1 MLPAR
6 GNPRIL
12 ALAAFVNTFGNGA
25 YLATSVLFLTR
36 VIGLH
41 PAVMALGLS
50 IGAGAGIVLTT
61 PLGYVADRFGPKNVQ
76 IGALL
81 ALAFAFAALLT
92 VRGLLS
98 FALVACVISV
108 GSAAV
113 KGANGAL
120 AAGSVRPEDRLI
132 VRAQLRSV
140 TNAGIG
146 LGTLAGGIPLLLDNR
161 SAYTVVLLGNA
172 ISFLA
177 TAAIVSR
184 TTPVPPQVTPP
195 GMHRMTV
202 MRDRA
207 FMTFATLD
215 GLITSL
221 FNELLGLALPLWLVA
236 RTHAPLWL
244 ISAALLVNTLG
255 CVLLQVWATRSADGI
270 SSSGRLAKRG
280 TALIGTSC
288 LLFGAAG
295 GITGALPSVAVGAL
309 VLSAA
314 VVHVLGELWMST
326 ASWAV
331 VFGLAPDW
339 AQGQYQGMYFT
350 GRQVGDF
357 VAPPLL
363 TLCVVGLGGYGW
375 VALAVLFAV
384 AGLAYPALIAW
395 GVRTRPVARGASAV
409 PQQVGECV
417 SHVVVDECARHQPG
431 NVGRIAGEG
440 VQVTVLPRQ
449 DEVGA
454 VGDGLGGSQRGVVV
468 RGDQRGSVG

>member
-1 MLPAR
+1 MLLPAR

-50 IGAGAGIVLTT
+50 IGAGAGIVVTT
-61 PLGYVADRFGPKNVQ
+61 PLGYVADRFGPKRVQ
-76 IGALL
+76 IAALL
-81 ALAFAFAALLT
+81 ALAAAFATLLT

-98 FALVACVISV
+98 FALVACVIAV
-108 GSAAV
+108 GSSAV

-120 AAGSVRPEDRLI
+120 AAGSVPAEDRLI

-161 SAYTVVLLGNA
+161 SAYTVVLLANA
-172 ISFLA
+172 ATFLV

-184 TTPVPPQVTPP
+184 ATPVPPQVTPP

-202 MRDRA
+202 VRDRA
-207 FMTFATLD
+207 FMTFAALD

-221 FNELLGLALPLWLVA
+221 FNELLSLALPLWLVA

-270 SSSGRLAKRG
+270 ASSGRLAKRG
-280 TALIGTSC
+280 TALIATSC

-295 GITGALPSVAVGAL
+295 GITGELSSVAVGVL
-309 VLSAA
+309 VLGAA
-314 VVHVLGELWMST
+314 TVHVLGELWLST

-375 VALAVLFAV
+375 AALAGLFGV
-384 AGLAYPALIAW
+384 AGLAYPAMIAW
-395 GVRTRPVARGASAV
+395 GVRSRPVARRTSAR
-409 PQQVGECV
+409 PEQVSERV
-417 SHVVVDECARHQPG
+417 ADVVAHEWTRHQPSAVAG
-431 NVGRIAGEG
+431 VAGEG
-440 VQVTVLPRQ
+440 VQVAVLARQ
-449 DEVGA
+449 DQVGA
-454 VGDGLGGSQRGVVV
+454 VGDGLG
-468 RGDQRGSVG
+468 